1 MSEKFRV
8 GLDVVGF
15 ENNGSKL
22 PISRVTLFIDDETV
36 YTAGDDT
43 GSELTARCDFATQE
57 MAEAILN
64 KVRGFVYTAYSAEAA
79 NLDPAAE
86 LGDGVTVGGVYS
98 FISRIEDD
106 GNGYPNIEAPGE
118 KLIDEEFPFESPT
131 TAEMKRKLA
140 ETRAQF
146 KILHD
151 EISSEIK
158 ALEDDVDGKY
168 TKLTQ
173 TVDSFT
179 FEDEDG
185 TVIVDG
191 GMVDASKIKTQD
203 LNLSGAIS
211 FGDFDQSTQD
221 IINEA
226 SNDAENAANKVQA
239 WSYGGTTYIDGSK
252 LYTGTV
258 RASTLEGGYVGLLS
272 SGGYTVGTLTMTGAS
287 SSSYAISLASGGAL
301 SLSAGYGAAYITGGG
316 AAATF
321 NNGNAYI
328 TSSGSGYVLVS
339 GDTVTLGTTAKLSSG
354 ATITSDRNKKH
365 SIEYMDAPENA
376 ETAAK
381 YDAFFDGLRFARFKY
396 DDGTSNRYHTALIAN
411 DVEESIIESGLTTQ
425 DVAAFCRMKEYAV
438 DEKGMPTDEVIGE
451 TCALRYDE
459 FVGMLI
465 HRAQRNTKEIAELK
479 AENEEIKS
487 RLLKLEEKLTKMGV

>member
-8 GLDVVGF
+8 GSDIVGF

-22 PISRVTLFIDDETV
+22 PISRVTLFIDDETE

-57 MAEAILN
+57 MAEVILN

-98 FISRIEDD
+98 FISRISDD
-106 GNGYPNIEAPGE
+106 GNGYPDIEAPGE
-118 KLIDEEFPFESPT
+118 KQIDEEFPFESPT

-140 ETRAQF
+140 ETRAQLTV
-146 KILHD
+146 KVD
-151 EISSEIK
+151 EISAEVKS
-158 ALEDDVDGKY
+158 LDDSMGQTLRVAADGV
-168 TKLTQ
+168 TITNAEGDTLT
-173 TVDSFT
+173 
-179 FEDEDG
+179 
-185 TVIVDG
+185 ING
-191 GMVDASKIKTQD
+191 GQIDASKIKVND
-203 LNLSGAIS
+203 LNLTNAIS
-211 FGDFDQSTQD
+211 FGDLDTATQNT
-221 IINEA
+221 INNA
-226 SNDAENAANKVQA
+226 ATNAATAANKVSA

-301 SLSAGYGAAYITGGG
+301 SLEAGYGAAYITGGG

-328 TSSGSGYVLVS
+328 TSSGGGYVLVS

-354 ATITSDRNKKH
+354 ATITSDKDKKH
-365 SIEYMDAPENA
+365 NIEYMDAPENA

-381 YDAFFDGLRFARFKY
+381 YDALFDGLRFARFKY
-396 DDGTSNRYHTALIAN
+396 NDGTSNRYHTALIAN
-411 DVEESIIESGLTTQ
+411 DVEESILESGLTTQ
-425 DVAAFCRMKEYAV
+425 DVAAFCRMKEFAV
-438 DEKGMPTDEVIGE
+438 DENGMPTGEVIGE

-479 AENEEIKS
+479 AENAEIKS
-487 RLLKLEEKLTKMGV
+487 RLLSLEEKLTKMGV

>member
-8 GLDVVGF
+8 GSDIVGF

-98 FISRIEDD
+98 FISRVEDD

-185 TVIVDG
+185 TVKIDG
-191 GMVDASKIKTQD
+191 GVVDASGLKVD
-203 LNLSGAIS
+203 
-211 FGDFDQSTQD
+211 
-221 IINEA
+221 
-226 SNDAENAANKVQA
+226 AANV
-239 WSYGGTTYIDGSK
+239 T
-252 LYTGTV
+252 
-258 RASTLEGGYVGLLS
+258 
-272 SGGYTVGTLTMTGAS
+272 GTLTIGQLPS
-287 SSSYAISLASGGAL
+287 SVAETSDIPSKVSQLTNDSGYQTKSGVTTIVNGTVTTDYINALDITATNISGGFI
-301 SLSAGYGAAYITGGG
+301 AGDDMQLDGELDVYEAITPYRYGGKVGFYTG
-316 AAATF
+316 
-321 NNGNAYI
+321 
-328 TSSGSGYVLVS
+328 SSGSGTLSPGVALKAGSPYNVCMVTDSGAAIASGSGAKVS
-339 GDTVTLGTTAKLSSG
+339 VYGTTASIAANSLLYNG
-354 ATITSDRNKKH
+354 NAIHTSDRNVKH
-365 SIEYMDAPENA
+365 DINYNLERYEAMYNA
-376 ETAAK
+376 LKPCSYK
-381 YDAFFDGLRFARFKY
+381 YDY
-396 DDGTSNRYHTALIAN
+396 GTSNRDHTGFIAQDFKDAIVSN
-411 DVEESIIESGLTTQ
+411 GLTTEEC
-425 DVAAFCRMKEYAV
+425 AAYV
-438 DEKGMPTDEVIGE
+438 DITDESQE
-451 TCALRYDE
+451 TFGKCGLRYE
-459 FVGMLI
+459 EVISL
-465 HRAQRNTKEIAELK
+465 NTWQIQKLK
-479 AENEEIKS
+479 AENAEIKS